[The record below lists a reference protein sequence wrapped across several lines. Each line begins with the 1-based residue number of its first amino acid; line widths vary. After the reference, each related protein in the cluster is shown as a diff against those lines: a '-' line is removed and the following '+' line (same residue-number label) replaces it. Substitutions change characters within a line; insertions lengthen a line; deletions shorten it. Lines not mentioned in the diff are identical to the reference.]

1 MHGQWMLSLALS
13 QLRGRIEFPF
23 HLPSELIDAP
33 LNRNSLSPI
42 WIGNTFRAGNAICI
56 GGADA
61 CEGGKTLRSN
71 SAGLSSPES
80 TAKRFATPG
89 SNWEGEKRSGADLR
103 FMPLFRDG
111 GMLSPSRASRGFLC
125 RWVLVLEGWTGAGM
139 LNSSA
144 PWSLEYCSRS
154 SP

>member
-1 MHGQWMLSLALS
+1 MVSEANISLCLCFG
-13 QLRGRIEFPF
+13 RGSL
-23 HLPSELIDAP
+23 HLPSELIEAP

-42 WIGNTFRAGNAICI
+42 WIGNTFLAGSAICV
-56 GGADA
+56 GGAEA
-61 CEGGKTLRSN
+61 CEGGRTLRSN

-80 TAKRFATPG
+80 TANRFAMRD
-89 SNWEGEKRSGADLR
+89 SNWEGEKRSGADFRLA
-103 FMPLFRDG
+103 PLVLAEDV
-111 GMLSPSRASRGFLC
+111 LSPRRASRGFLC
-125 RWVLVLEGWTGAGM
+125 WRVVTLAERTGAGM